1 LQSDIAA
8 ADSNVLAS
16 AAAGILETS
25 PEDVEQKEVD
35 GGERVRDEL

>member
-8 ADSNVLAS
+8 VDSNVLAS
-16 AAAGILETS
+16 AAAGIPETL
-25 PEDVEQKEVD
+25 PEESGKGEAE